1 MEHKTYPVMDK
12 YKPSYD
18 LRKIQ
23 KTGYFITRTA
33 LMSAAEL
40 GFDADGIHEVIASME
55 QSHFYKSMTSKYNH
69 KVWQDVY
76 HVPFGEYLG
85 STDKFS
91 RAILAHLFCPLF
103 VSKSST

>member
-23 KTGYFITRTA
+23 QTGYVITRTA
-33 LMSAAEL
+33 LTSAAEL

-55 QSHFYKSMTSKYNH
+55 KSHFYKSMTSKYNH

-76 HVPFGEYLG
+76 HVPFSDYLLYI
-85 STDKFS
+85 KFTAEQEIS
-91 RAILAHLFCPLF
+91 EFRLLSF
-103 VSKSST
+103 KEK

>member
-23 KTGYFITRTA
+23 QTGYFITRTA

-76 HVPFGEYLG
+76 HVPFSDYLLYI
-85 STDKFS
+85 KFTAEQEIS
-91 RAILAHLFCPLF
+91 EFRLLSF
-103 VSKSST
+103 KEK